1 MVRTVLKAR
10 IQIEYNLTGEIVLQR
25 QKNWCLLCLLCIGLV
40 GCSSFID
47 FRRSNDFGYRIGS
60 YSQAI
65 RWSEFEKAQG
75 YVRMREG
82 EVQIPDFDYLK
93 NIKVTNYQSTN
104 KRPAESFEELTSDII
119 LVYEIDYFIKDSYKI
134 KQLSYEQLWWYD
146 IEAGNWF
153 LDSGLPKF
161 EQ

>member
-1 MVRTVLKAR
+1 M
-10 IQIEYNLTGEIVLQR
+10 QR
-25 QKNWCLLCLLCIGLV
+25 QKHWCLLCLFCIGLV
-40 GCSSFID
+40 GCSFID
-47 FRRSNDFGYRIGS
+47 FRRGNDFGSRVRS
-60 YSQAI
+60 FSQAI

-75 YVRMREG
+75 YVRKRKREG
-82 EVQIPDFDYLK
+82 HVQNPDFDYLK
-93 NIKVTNYQSTN
+93 NIKVTKYQSTN

-146 IEAGNWF
+146 TEAGNWF
-153 LDSGLPKF
+153 LDSDLPKF

>member
-1 MVRTVLKAR
+1 M
-10 IQIEYNLTGEIVLQR
+10 QR
-25 QKNWCLLCLLCIGLV
+25 QKHWCLLCLLCIGIV

-47 FRRSNDFGYRIGS
+47 FRQGNDFGYRVRS
-60 YSQAI
+60 FSQAI

-75 YVRMREG
+75 YVRKREG
-82 EVQIPDFDYLK
+82 HVQNPDFDYLK
-93 NIKVTNYQSTN
+93 NIKVTKYQSTN

-119 LVYEIDYFIKDSYKI
+119 LVYEIDYFIKDTFKI

-146 IEAGNWF
+146 TEAGNWF